1 MQKKGFT
8 PIKSGFT
15 LIELLIVIGI
25 IAILGVLIMISL
37 RTQLF
42 KGNDASRKADIKR
55 IGIAVE
61 EYEKDKNCYPTTVTC
76 NINTSLRP
84 YLETIPCD
92 PVSKSPYAYVNDG
105 TTCSKWYRI
114 YADLDN
120 EKDVDYQ
127 MGIGPGGVYNYVQT
141 SPNAP

>member
-1 MQKKGFT
+1 MKKA
-8 PIKSGFT
+8 FT
-15 LIELLIVIGI
+15 LTELLIVVSI
-25 IAILGVLIMISL
+25 IIILGVLVIAFL

-42 KGNDASRKADIKR
+42 KGNDARRKADIKR

-61 EYEKDKNCYPTTVTC
+61 EYEKDKDCYPATVTC
-76 NINTSLRP
+76 TTNTSLRP

-92 PVSKSPYAYVNDG
+92 PVSKLPYAYVNDG

-127 MGIGPGGVYNYVQT
+127 TGIGPGGVYNYVQT
-141 SPNAP
+141 SPNAQ